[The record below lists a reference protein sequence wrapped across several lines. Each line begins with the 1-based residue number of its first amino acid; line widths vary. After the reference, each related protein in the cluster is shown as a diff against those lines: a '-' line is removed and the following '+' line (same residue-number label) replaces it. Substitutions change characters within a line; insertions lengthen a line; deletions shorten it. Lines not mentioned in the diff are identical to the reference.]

1 MNIKP
6 LYKSDNEILVGLN
19 DDFRELCVLDGI
31 VMSVDLED
39 KKIVHPPYS
48 GQKLLMEG
56 NYTPIMIDQKDK
68 YRQKIKTSL
77 KKRMIAEIEKQLEHP
92 PQEAVDSL
100 IWKPERLV

>member
-31 VMSVDLED
+31 VMSVDLKD
-39 KKIVHPPYS
+39 KKIVHPPCS

-56 NYTPIMIDQKDK
+56 NYTPIMVDQKDK
-68 YRQKIKTSL
+68 YRQKIKKNL
-77 KKRMIAEIEKQLEHP
+77 KKRMITDIEKQLEHP
-92 PQEAVDSL
+92 PQEAVNSL